1 MNSPVACCFGLSPE
15 LSFSLPSSARRL
27 CLKGCL
33 TPPSTALSGLS
44 PPQCAGHRWATARTA
59 PVSGSASPPCFLCL
73 PSLIAAFSP
82 GLGLDSCLPFFPP
95 SISHPRLSPPHSA

>member
-44 PPQCAGHRWATARTA
+44 PPQCAVPPLGHRSHRSRFWLGLSSLLPLSPLPDRCFL
-59 PVSGSASPPCFLCL
+59 SGSGP
-73 PSLIAAFSP
+73 
-82 GLGLDSCLPFFPP
+82 
-95 SISHPRLSPPHSA
+95 